1 MINRQKDYLF
11 QYLTRQFEPQVQATL
26 NQMYT
31 HCKIIDE
38 DIHRRELE
46 QLKKEIVNEVLNRL
60 SLSTE
65 VQEAIG
71 KIKEL
76 RIAIDNLTK

>member
-1 MINRQKDYLF
+1 
-11 QYLTRQFEPQVQATL
+11 
-26 NQMYT
+26 MYT

>member
-11 QYLTRQFEPQVQATL
+11 QYLTRQFEPQVQGTL
-26 NQMYT
+26 NRMYA

-60 SLSTE
+60 SLSTD